1 MTPPRRDEPLAVLP
15 EDVREIVSAA
25 FDVNGRE
32 LVDRVLSERGYKGT
46 EELRALIGKV
56 VAESKVSLGETCGRA
71 DRIEERIGK
80 MERIQ
85 VTHGESI
92 GTIREEHAEARGAA
106 KQQTRNLAI
115 IVAAFGVVNVI
126 VAVVGLLL
134 KMRGH
139 G

>member
-15 EDVREIVSAA
+15 DDVRDIVSTA
-25 FDVNGRE
+25 FETHGRE
-32 LVDRVLSERGYKGT
+32 LVDKILTEKGYKGT
-46 EELRALIGKV
+46 EELRKLIGLV
-56 VAESKVSLGETCGRA
+56 VADSKVALGETCGRA
-71 DRIEERIGK
+71 ERIEERIK
-80 MERIQ
+80 TMENIQ
-85 VTHGESI
+85 SVHGQAI

-115 IVAAFGVVNVI
+115 IVATFGVVNVL

-134 KMRGH
+134 KLRGH